1 MKSIQIKRKLKK
13 KKKILSVIKKVSKMD
28 ETIIK
33 ISGNR
38 EDNYSKAI
46 HSAFEN
52 SLACKTKLNE
62 YVLSMHGLSGR
73 KFRILLNS
81 LIEKISNSKYLEIGS
96 WLGSTACSVSFKNNV
111 EINCIENW
119 SQNFSKE
126 FSPKQEF
133 KKNLSKCLSKKV
145 KLNLI
150 EKEFRAV
157 NYLKLKDINIY
168 LYDGSHHYEDHF
180 DSIKF
185 ALPALSKKFIF
196 IVDDWNWIQVRQGT
210 LDSSENENL
219 KIIYKLD
226 VRTTRDNS
234 SALLTE
240 QFSDWHQGFAIMVIE
255 K

>member
-1 MKSIQIKRKLKK
+1 M
-13 KKKILSVIKKVSKMD
+13 
-28 ETIIK
+28 
-33 ISGNR
+33 
-38 EDNYSKAI
+38 
-46 HSAFEN
+46 
-52 SLACKTKLNE
+52 
-62 YVLSMHGLSGR
+62 
-73 KFRILLNS
+73 
-81 LIEKISNSKYLEIGS
+81 LI
-96 WLGSTACSVSFKNNV
+96 
-111 EINCIENW
+111 
-119 SQNFSKE
+119 
-126 FSPKQEF
+126 
-133 KKNLSKCLSKKV
+133 KKV

-210 LDSSENENL
+210 LDSIENENL

-240 QFSDWHQGFAIMVIE
+240 QFSDWHQGFCNNGDRESYLFLKYQKPLMKVTLNLFCSHI
-255 K
+255 

>member
-1 MKSIQIKRKLKK
+1 M
-13 KKKILSVIKKVSKMD
+13 
-28 ETIIK
+28 
-33 ISGNR
+33 
-38 EDNYSKAI
+38 
-46 HSAFEN
+46 
-52 SLACKTKLNE
+52 
-62 YVLSMHGLSGR
+62 
-73 KFRILLNS
+73 
-81 LIEKISNSKYLEIGS
+81 LI
-96 WLGSTACSVSFKNNV
+96 
-111 EINCIENW
+111 
-119 SQNFSKE
+119 
-126 FSPKQEF
+126 
-133 KKNLSKCLSKKV
+133 KKV

-150 EKEFRAV
+150 EKDFRAV

-210 LDSSENENL
+210 LDSIENENL

-226 VRTTRDNS
+226 VRTTRDDS

>member
-1 MKSIQIKRKLKK
+1 M
-13 KKKILSVIKKVSKMD
+13 
-28 ETIIK
+28 
-33 ISGNR
+33 
-38 EDNYSKAI
+38 
-46 HSAFEN
+46 
-52 SLACKTKLNE
+52 
-62 YVLSMHGLSGR
+62 
-73 KFRILLNS
+73 
-81 LIEKISNSKYLEIGS
+81 
-96 WLGSTACSVSFKNNV
+96 GSTACSVSFKNNV

-126 FSPKQEF
+126 FSPKKNLKEF
-133 KKNLSKCLSKKV
+133 KKCLSKKV

-210 LDSSENENL
+210 FDSIEISILE
-219 KIIYKLD
+219 IVSKLECKN
-226 VRTTRDNS
+226 NS
-234 SALLTE
+234 
-240 QFSDWHQGFAIMVIE
+240 
-255 K
+255 